1 MKISLLNHASIIVEI
16 DGFKLLTDPW
26 YFGTGFDGGWGLRF
40 QNPEAIEQVAS
51 CTHLWISHFHQDHFH
66 VPTLKKILE
75 IHPDIIVLGNHS
87 HNFQLDNA
95 MKGVGFPNVLTVEE
109 RQPIRIN
116 ERISLTRFPTTGIDN
131 MLLIESDEGVIL
143 NYNDCVLPGNS
154 QRWLVKKFGPVDVFL
169 SNFNHAGKLL
179 RYPMDPGDVIKEE
192 LRDNFRNYIA
202 AFNPRWVI
210 PFASYHYYR
219 SPDNLQ
225 QNESLNE
232 LEDLLPIDQ
241 RIIPIHIGGQVT
253 FDKNMQEYQ
262 VEAQSYSVTKSV
274 YEVKGQGASKSWEEI
289 VSAAG
294 KYCKKIRTGFP
305 IFYHFLPVLK
315 IYIYDLDINA
325 NVHPRNGIV
334 RDTAPESASESHIQ
348 VHSEALFN
356 WFDHPFGTDTFVVGG
371 HFRISNTHIIP
382 VRWQFIFSLLTEN
395 RLDLKSLVLM
405 LFSLSGIRFIW
416 HRREEI
422 MGILTSGQI
431 GPVYQQE
438 KKKSPA

>member
-16 DGFKLLTDPW
+16 NGFKLLTDPW
-26 YFGTGFDGGWGLRF
+26 YFGTAFNGGWGLRF
-40 QNPEAIEQVAS
+40 ENPEAIEHVSS

-66 VPTLKKILE
+66 IPTLKKILE
-75 IHPDIIVLGNHS
+75 IHPEIIVLGNHS

-95 MKGVGFPNVLTVEE
+95 MRGVGFPNVLTMPE
-109 RQPIRIN
+109 RKPVNIN
-116 ERISLTRFPTTGIDN
+116 ERLSLTRYPTTGIDN

-143 NYNDCVLPGNS
+143 NYNDCVLPDNS

-179 RYPMDPGDVIKEE
+179 RYPMDTGEEIKAE

-241 RIIPIHIGGQVT
+241 RIIPVHIGEQVI
-253 FDKNMQEYQ
+253 FDQKFEDYR
-262 VEAQSYSVTKSV
+262 VEPQSNSVSKSV
-274 YEVKGQGASKSWEEI
+274 YGVVEQGASKSWEEI
-289 VSAAG
+289 VSAAE
-294 KYCKKIRTGFP
+294 KYCKKIRSGFP

-315 IYIYDLDINA
+315 IHIYDLDINA
-325 NVHPRNGIV
+325 QVHPRKGIV
-334 RDTAPESASESHIQ
+334 QDTASQATSESHIQ

-356 WFDHPFGTDTFVVGG
+356 WFDHPFGTDTFVVGA
-371 HFRISNTHIIP
+371 HFRISNTYIIP
-382 VRWQFIFSLLTEN
+382 LRWQFIFSLLTEN
-395 RLDLKSLVLM
+395 GIDLKSLVRM
-405 LFSLSGIRFIW
+405 LFSISGIRFIW

-422 MGILTSGQI
+422 MGVLTSGQI

-438 KKKSPA
+438 KK